1 MKITSKNMV
10 CTCFCYQFCYKF
22 WLQLIHALDSE
33 RIVLG
38 DYEYKDT
45 FFFLIVII
53 SIKVLGLGQQIE
65 HFKDATEWVI
75 V

>member
-1 MKITSKNMV
+1 MSIKI
-10 CTCFCYQFCYKF
+10 
-22 WLQLIHALDSE
+22 L
-33 RIVLG
+33 
-38 DYEYKDT
+38 